1 MKEKLFIAVI
11 LLLCLIP
18 SAGMLLPA
26 SGETGGN
33 EILAPPPLLRDAE
46 GGINGAYL
54 SQLSGYVEDNYFL
67 RQQLVSAWSA
77 LNQNLLHT
85 SIADNVVLGK
95 DGWLYFGGTLDDY
108 TGADLM
114 TDREIFCA
122 ARNLTLMDRYVHDQG
137 GSLVFTIAPNKN
149 SLYPE
154 HMPGLTVIPH
164 RSNAEALAERLAIG
178 VGTDYYEAAP
188 DPAAVYV
195 DYADLF
201 SLFRGQE
208 ETLYFTQDSHWNA
221 KGAALAADAI
231 MQHIIPP
238 YSAYRQPSYFQETFI
253 PQDNHLSDLYA
264 MLYPTGKWRE
274 TNQTYGGELHFTYDK
289 PFRSANDMTIQTSG
303 GAYGESLVM
312 FRDSFGELLY
322 PYFADTFSHAVF
334 SRSMPYK
341 LAELAPEPAVV
352 VIELVER
359 NLDYLIQHPPVMPA
373 PERTVPEAKIVDA
386 PLVLTAD
393 PASSPEGYV
402 LVQGTLPVE
411 PAEES
416 AVYLCSGGRRWEA
429 FLLEDN
435 GFALYV
441 PEAGLEDLR
450 VVFTAPEET
459 VSLPAFVQK

>member
-1 MKEKLFIAVI
+1 
-11 LLLCLIP
+11 
-18 SAGMLLPA
+18 
-26 SGETGGN
+26 
-33 EILAPPPLLRDAE
+33 
-46 GGINGAYL
+46 
-54 SQLSGYVEDNYFL
+54 
-67 RQQLVSAWSA
+67 
-77 LNQNLLHT
+77 
-85 SIADNVVLGK
+85 
-95 DGWLYFGGTLDDY
+95 
-108 TGADLM
+108 
-114 TDREIFCA
+114 
-122 ARNLTLMDRYVHDQG
+122 
-137 GSLVFTIAPNKN
+137 
-149 SLYPE
+149 
-154 HMPGLTVIPH
+154 
-164 RSNAEALAERLAIG
+164 
-178 VGTDYYEAAP
+178 
-188 DPAAVYV
+188 
-195 DYADLF
+195 
-201 SLFRGQE
+201 
-208 ETLYFTQDSHWNA
+208 
-221 KGAALAADAI
+221 
-231 MQHIIPP
+231 
-238 YSAYRQPSYFQETFI
+238 
-253 PQDNHLSDLYA
+253 
-264 MLYPTGKWRE
+264 
-274 TNQTYGGELHFTYDK
+274 
-289 PFRSANDMTIQTSG
+289 MTIQTSG

-341 LAELAPEPAVV
+341 LAELASEPAVV

-359 NLDYLIQHPPVMPA
+359 NLDYLIQHPPIMPA

-386 PLVLTAD
+386 PLALTAA